1 MQQHCTELTQ
11 KLLNSIDKEY
21 NVVDMGAVV
30 DVITALEKTTITKE
44 VLESTR
50 LGKHINEL
58 RRQTTNDALAKRA
71 KDLVRRWREMVLPP
85 TNSSSQ
91 VAGGVATV
99 QGINGTKPQ
108 SPGVRVIPRSR
119 SPPGNKI
126 FKPQSPLLRDGAP
139 LKVLSPALSLTSD
152 QSRSPN
158 PTPTKHLPASLPQNH
173 RLNQPISPKLST
185 TSHNPSLDAVPR
197 THSSNKRLRKDEP
210 TDTITP
216 LSSKDDHNVKKQRIN
231 GENVNI
237 NVNTNSQVPSPL
249 PINSSVDVII
259 NTDDNSVDIGG
270 GPKKRGRKKGSKSV
284 KNQQQQQDR
293 VKEKLASISRNPKL
307 KTTQELLADL
317 QARGSTVTG
326 AGTCRTVNEPP
337 TTEEILRCDAD
348 EVPYPR
354 NNRVKLTNSG
364 KKNGDDGESVDDD
377 NFDKIT
383 YHDPTVEEILA
394 KLPPLDHDSI
404 RWSDD
409 EEPASP
415 VKRDINDDDVDRLH
429 DHCVEGLNGNYQFG
443 VRHSEGKD
451 ADDACDIK
459 RISGIYRRR
468 STDTDREFREWHEM
482 LARPSYDGQILHI
495 LPYVIID

>member
-91 VAGGVATV
+91 VPAPVAGV

-108 SPGVRVIPRSR
+108 SPGVRILPKSR
-119 SPPGNKI
+119 SPPGSRI
-126 FKPQSPLLRDGAP
+126 FKPQSPLLRDGTA
-139 LKVLSPALSLTSD
+139 LKVLSPALSLTSE

-158 PTPTKHLPASLPQNH
+158 PTPPKHHNH
-173 RLNQPISPKLST
+173 RLNQTISPKLSA
-185 TSHNPSLDAVPR
+185 TSQNPSLDAVPR
-197 THSSNKRLRKDEP
+197 THSSNKRLRKDDTDVLSP
-210 TDTITP
+210 TKDEHTI
-216 LSSKDDHNVKKQRIN
+216 KKARIN
-231 GENVNI
+231 GESINTNI
-237 NVNTNSQVPSPL
+237 TDNSQVPSPS
-249 PINSSVDVII
+249 PIDPGVDSLIPDDSSLDTGV
-259 NTDDNSVDIGG
+259 
-270 GPKKRGRKKGSKSV
+270 GPKKRGRKKGSKSM
-284 KNQQQQQDR
+284 KSQQQQQDR

-317 QARGSTVTG
+317 QARGSTG
-326 AGTCRTVNEPP
+326 AGTCTRATEPP
-337 TTEEILRCDAD
+337 TTEEILRGSED
-348 EVPYPR
+348 VTYTR
-354 NNRVKLTNSG
+354 NNRNKLTNLG
-364 KKNGDDGESVDDD
+364 KKNGDDVDGVED
-377 NFDKIT
+377 NHLDGGQR
-383 YHDPTVEEILA
+383 DLTVEEILA
-394 KLPPLDHDSI
+394 KLPPINHDTI

-409 EEPASP
+409 EEPDSP
-415 VKRDINDDDVDRLH
+415 AKRDVNQDDVDRLH
-429 DHCVEGLNGNYQFG
+429 QQCVEGLNGNYQIRVNSQG
-443 VRHSEGKD
+443 R
-451 ADDACDIK
+451 DDACDIK
-459 RISGIYRRR
+459 RISNFRRR
-468 STDTDREFREWHEM
+468 SNDPDREFKEWHEM